1 MAVINTN
8 VSASIASNALVKNER
23 SLSKAMAQLS
33 TGSRINNAGDDAA
46 GLAISITMTSQIK
59 GLEQA
64 VRNSNEGISVAQTA
78 DGALAEATNMVQRM
92 RELAVQASNGAI
104 SSTERG
110 YLDTEFQAL
119 EAAIGKIA
127 TSTEYSG
134 TAILDAGGFSYQITG
149 AGGEVVAT
157 VAASSLAGLIGS
169 LNGTLDGTVSTGTVL
184 SAGSMITAADSALAN
199 LASQRATLGSAMNTL
214 AFVADNQANE
224 LANTQASRS
233 RVLDTDYAAATTE
246 LARTQ
251 IIQQAGTAMLAQAN
265 QLPQAVLALLQ

>member
-23 SLSKAMAQLS
+23 MLSKAMAQLS

-46 GLAISITMTSQIK
+46 GLAISVTMTSQIK

-64 VRNSNEGISVAQTA
+64 VRNANDGISIAQTA
-78 DGALAEATNMVQRM
+78 DGALAEVTNMVQRM
-92 RELAVQASNGAI
+92 RELSIQASNGAL
-104 SSTERG
+104 SATERG

-119 EAAIGKIA
+119 EGAIAKIG
-127 TSTEYSG
+127 TSTEFNG
-134 TAILDAGGFSYQITG
+134 RAILGTSATGYAITDAAG
-149 AGGEVVAT
+149 ATVAT
-157 VAASSLAGLIGS
+157 VTTTAVA
-169 LNGTLDGTVSTGTVL
+169 TLVTAL
-184 SAGSMITAADSALAN
+184 SAKGLNSTTSAAAAITAADTALGKLASSRAN
-199 LASQRATLGSAMNTL
+199 LGAAMNTL
-214 AFVADNQANE
+214 AFVSDNQANE

-265 QLPQAVLALLQ
+265 QLPQSVLALLQ

>member
-33 TGSRINNAGDDAA
+33 TGNRINNAGDDAA

-59 GLEQA
+59 GLQQA

-78 DGALAEATNMVQRM
+78 DGAMAEATNMVQRM
-92 RELAVQASNGAI
+92 RELAVQASNGTLSA
-104 SSTERG
+104 TERG
-110 YLDTEFQAL
+110 YLNTEFQAL

-134 TAILDAGGFSYQITG
+134 SAVLSAGGFSYAITG
-149 AGGEVVAT
+149 AGGETVAT
-157 VAASSLAGLIGS
+157 VTADGLVSQIAS
-169 LNGTLDGTVSTGTVL
+169 LNGTLGTAA
-184 SAGSMITAADSALAN
+184 SATSMITAADSALAN

-224 LANTQASRS
+224 LANTEASRS

-265 QLPQAVLALLQ
+265 QLPQSVLALLQ

>member
-78 DGALAEATNMVQRM
+78 DGALSEATNMVQRM

-134 TAILDAGGFSYQITG
+134 TAILGAGGFSYQITG

-224 LANTQASRS
+224 VANTQASRS

>member
-23 SLSKAMAQLS
+23 LLGKAMAQLS

-59 GLEQA
+59 GLQQA
-64 VRNSNEGISVAQTA
+64 VRNSNDGISVAQTA
-78 DGALAEATNMVQRM
+78 DGAMSEATNMVQRM
-92 RELAVQASNGAI
+92 RELAVQASSGSLSA
-104 SSTERG
+104 TERG
-110 YLDTEFQAL
+110 YLNTEFQAL

-127 TSTEYSG
+127 TSTEFSG
-134 TAILDAGGFSYQITG
+134 TAILSTGGFSYNITG
-149 AGGEVVAT
+149 AGGET
-157 VAASSLAGLIGS
+157 VASVKSAGLVSQITS
-169 LNGTLDGTVSTGTVL
+169 LSGTLGTAA
-184 SAGSMITAADSALAN
+184 SAVSMITAADSALAN

-233 RVLDTDYAAATTE
+233 RILDTDYAASTTE

-265 QLPQAVLALLQ
+265 QVPQTVLALLQ

>member
-78 DGALAEATNMVQRM
+78 DGALSEATNMVQRM

-134 TAILDAGGFSYQITG
+134 TAILGAGGFSYQITG

>member
-46 GLAISITMTSQIK
+46 GLAISITMTSQIN
-59 GLEQA
+59 GLQQA
-64 VRNSNEGISVAQTA
+64 VRNSNDGISVAQTA
-78 DGALAEATNMVQRM
+78 DGAMSEATNMVQRM
-92 RELAVQASNGAI
+92 RELAVQASNGAL
-104 SSTERG
+104 SATERG
-110 YLDTEFQAL
+110 YLNTEFQAL
-119 EAAIGKIA
+119 EAAIGKVA
-127 TSTEYSG
+127 TSTEFSG
-134 TAILDAGGFSYQITG
+134 TAILGAGGFSYNITG
-149 AGGEVVAT
+149 AGGEIVAS
-157 VAASSLAGLIGS
+157 VASDGLVSQIASM
-169 LNGTLDGTVSTGTVL
+169 NGTLGTAA
-184 SAGSMITAADSALAN
+184 SAVSMIAAADSALGN
-199 LASQRATLGSAMNTL
+199 LASQRATLGSSMNTL

-233 RVLDTDYAAATTE
+233 RILDTDYAAATTE

-265 QLPQAVLALLQ
+265 QLPQTVLALLQ